1 MAQVLREAIAR
12 PLDPWV
18 KTVTRDAIR
27 HFAWAI
33 GDDNPLW
40 IEPDHAKESCWGGLI
55 APACLLYAVDETTVA
70 PGLDGRRRHY
80 RSVKWTWFDAITDGT
95 NLNVQATLTGE
106 RENAESGVVDQHGR
120 VEFLTDAGQLIAV
133 AETVCSRVTEP
144 LTPIE
149 DRPELRYT
157 AVEIDVIEQG
167 ILAETRRGTTRRYW
181 EDTAVGDD
189 LGTVLKG
196 PLSIMDVVAWCAGT
210 QGVATDADG
219 LSDGGL
225 HAETATGPQQVA
237 WMAHLLTNWM
247 GDDAFLHSLNINVIS
262 NPPLG
267 STTSISGHVTEVN
280 LDAGTPTA
288 EVTITATNQS
298 GEVTAHG
305 SATIAQ
311 PSHESGPVVLPMGSK
326 RPL

>member
-1 MAQVLREAIAR
+1 MAQVLSEAIAR
-12 PLDPWV
+12 SREPWV

-40 IEPDHAKESCWGGLI
+40 TEPDHAKESCWGGLI
-55 APACLLYAVDETTVA
+55 APPCLLYAVDETTVA
-70 PGLDGRRRHY
+70 PGLDDQRRHY
-80 RSVKWTWFDAITDGT
+80 RRVKWTWFDVVSDGT
-95 NLNVQATLTGE
+95 DLDVQATLTGE
-106 RENAESGVVDQHGR
+106 HENVESGVVDQHGR
-120 VEFLTDAGQLIAV
+120 VEFLTANGQLIAV
-133 AETVCSRVTEP
+133 AETICSRLTEP

-157 AVEIDVIEQG
+157 ANEIDAIEQG
-167 ILAETRRGTTRRYW
+167 ILDETRRGATTRYW

-189 LGTVLKG
+189 LGTILKG

-219 LSDGGL
+219 FSDGGL

-237 WMAHLLTNWM
+237 WIAHLLTDWM
-247 GDDAFLHSLNINVIS
+247 GDDAFLHGLDINVIS

-267 STTSISGHVTEVN
+267 STTSISGHVTKLN
-280 LDAGTPTA
+280 IDAVTATA
-288 EVTITATNQS
+288 EVTVTAVDQS

-311 PSHESGPVVLPMGSK
+311 PSRERGPVVLPMGSS